1 MTPFCISAS
10 GGGLDGSLDLPQHL
24 AAAFRDCCAQH
35 IDGCRGAERVHGLEI
50 LPVKPSFRVDAA
62 PGQQQPG
69 DADGPCGLE
78 FHLQV
83 KIIIPFQQGTV
94 NDVADVL
101 GVVVPVVL
109 HQFAGEV
116 CQLLGEVRVADPV
129 GFRQHLGH
137 RFPEGKIHLPEVR
150 VQGVSAGAGIR
161 HVKDIPQVRGAAAVI
176 QQGNPLRAA
185 PDKPV
190 HPVVP
195 DVILGAGGGIR
206 ALGVNQKL
214 VGIGVLVQPSG
225 QR

>member
-1 MTPFCISAS
+1 MAPFCISAP

-24 AAAFRDCCAQH
+24 AAAFCDCCAQ
-35 IDGCRGAERVHGLEI
+35 DVRGCRGAEGIDRLEI
-50 LPVKPSFRVDAA
+50 IPVKPSFRVDAA
-62 PGQQQPG
+62 PGQKQPG
-69 DADGPCGLE
+69 DADGSRGLE

-116 CQLLGEVRVADPV
+116 CKLLGEVRVADPV
-129 GFRQHLGH
+129 GFRQHRGH
-137 RFPEGKIHLPEVR
+137 RFPEAVIHLPEVR
-150 VQGVSAGAGIR
+150 VQGVSAGAGVR

-176 QQGNPLRAA
+176 QQGDALRAA

-190 HPVVP
+190 HPVIP
-195 DVILGAGGGIR
+195 DIVLSAGGGVR
-206 ALGVNQKL
+206 ALGVNQQL

>member
-1 MTPFCISAS
+1 MAPFCISAP
-10 GGGLDGSLDLPQHL
+10 GGGLDGSLDLPQYL
-24 AAAFRDCCAQH
+24 AAAFRDSRSQ
-35 IDGCRGAERVHGLEI
+35 DVRGCRGAEGIDGLEI

-62 PGQQQPG
+62 PGQKQPG
-69 DADGPCGLE
+69 DADGPRGLE

-83 KIIIPFQQGTV
+83 KIIIPFQKGTV
-94 NDVADVL
+94 NDVADIL

-150 VQGVSAGAGIR
+150 VQGISAGAGVR
-161 HVKDIPQVRGAAAVI
+161 HIKDIPQVRGAAAVI
-176 QQGNPLRAA
+176 QKGDPLRATS
-185 PDKPV
+185 DKAV

-195 DVILGAGGGIR
+195 DIVLSAGGGIR
-206 ALGVNQKL
+206 ALGINQQL
-214 VGIGVLVQPSG
+214 VGIRVLVQPSG

>member
-1 MTPFCISAS
+1 MAPFCISAP

-24 AAAFRDCCAQH
+24 AAALRDCRSQNVR
-35 IDGCRGAERVHGLEI
+35 GCRGAEGIDGLEI

-69 DADGPCGLE
+69 DADSPCGLE
-78 FHLQV
+78 FLLQV
-83 KIIIPFQQGTV
+83 KIIIPFQEGTV
-94 NDVADVL
+94 NDVTDVL
-101 GVVVPVVL
+101 GIVVPVVL

-116 CQLLGEVRVADPV
+116 CKLLGEVRVADPV

-176 QQGNPLRAA
+176 QQGDAFGAA

-195 DVILGAGGGIR
+195 HIVLSAGGGVR
-206 ALGVNQKL
+206 ALGVNQQL